1 MNCYQF
7 FSSEINLRS
16 QERLSL
22 QIRLRKGLDSNELV
36 VHYQPQVDSITGR
49 VVGVEAL
56 VRWSDPEKG
65 VIAPDQFIP
74 LAEETGLIH
83 EIGEFVLRAALGQAR
98 KWRKERLPP
107 YPGTLFLQAAAAG
120 KPAVFHPRPRE
131 MRPAQRRE
139 RNE

>member
-1 MNCYQF
+1 MNNWHRAGLVFDAIEDAIIMISPEWAIESC
-7 FSSEINLRS
+7 NRS
-16 QERLSL
+16 L
-22 QIRLRKGLDSNELV
+22 
-36 VHYQPQVDSITGR
+36 QPQVDSITGR